1 VPFVT
6 PCAPTALELDGSAEV
21 FGPLNN
27 PAACAELAT
36 DSVCVAG
43 VNVSF
48 GNADAEFADTN
59 ADVSG
64 CREVVLVPLVDEL
77 WVCWLSNAP
86 FK

>member
-1 VPFVT
+1 VLFVT

-36 DSVCVAG
+36 DSVCEAG
-43 VNVSF
+43 VNVSC
-48 GNADAEFADTN
+48 GNADVELADTN
-59 ADVSG
+59 ANVSG
-64 CREVVLVPLVDEL
+64 CREVLVALLADEL
-77 WVCWLSNAP
+77 WACWLSSAP